1 MISMYPPRAGMQ
13 LNSGG
18 LHLRVVEVFPVLRL
32 VELKVSGV
40 VIDVV

>member
-1 MISMYPPRAGMQ
+1 MYPPRAGMQ

-18 LHLRVVEVFPVLRL
+18 LPFRCEGIPVLRL

-40 VIDVV
+40 VVDVV